1 MNAGRAHHGNHD
13 QMLTP
18 VANRRMVGMNV
29 LFALARKR
37 PMSTICA
44 TFMAGLALLGA
55 SGCHG
60 PAVTADKACTD
71 LATARCVQL
80 QSCEPAQLASLYGD
94 VATCEA
100 REKLSCT
107 PSLSGLTGSS
117 ATADQ
122 YEKCASALAASACS
136 SLYTRNP
143 PTDCVPQPGE
153 LADGAACGDDAQC
166 ASTYCRIFEAPPSL
180 NICGVCSERALVGG
194 ACVGDDD
201 CDFSLAC
208 VAIFSS
214 PTVATQ
220 QCVSRGGVGATC
232 DSDQQCDPFSA
243 CVSGT
248 CMPPG
253 SVGMTCDRN
262 AQDCDPTQGL
272 YCTALSV
279 CAVDI
284 VAAAGEPCGSP
295 SYYEPCAAGGL
306 CVPNVNTCLAAVP
319 DGAVCGGRFV
329 AAEACQQPARC
340 LGITDTTGGV
350 CTLPNPAACK

>member
-1 MNAGRAHHGNHD
+1 MR
-13 QMLTP
+13 
-18 VANRRMVGMNV
+18 
-29 LFALARKR
+29 
-37 PMSTICA
+37 TIWA
-44 TFMAGLALLGA
+44 TFLAGLALLGA

-60 PAVTADKACTD
+60 PALPSGSGGGGGGGGNALTADKACTD
-71 LATARCVQL
+71 LATARCMQL
-80 QSCEPAQLASLYGD
+80 QSCEPAQLSGLYGD

-100 REKLSCT
+100 REKLSCM

-122 YEKCASALAASACS
+122 YEKCAGALAASACS

-153 LADGAACGDDAQC
+153 LSDGAACGDDAQC

-194 ACVGDDD
+194 SCVGDDD

-248 CMPPG
+248 CMAPG
-253 SVGMTCDRN
+253 SVGMTCDRD

-272 YCTALSV
+272 YCNVQSV
-279 CAVDI
+279 CDVDI
-284 VAAAGEPCGSP
+284 VAAVGEPCGSA
-295 SYYEPCAAGGL
+295 SYYEPCAASGRCAVGGGISN
-306 CVPNVNTCLAAVP
+306 PMGMCLATVP
-319 DGAVCGGRFV
+319 DGAACDPG
-329 AAEACQQPARC
+329 AENRSNCQLPARC
-340 LGITDTTGGV
+340 LGITETTLGV